1 MFGEVCEFGVPR
13 LAAIDTA
20 KNAPH
25 KDPARAEEGDD
36 EVEDVVRAVVLLV
49 HYGSLLWLRLR
60 YHDDLLWLIR
70 WGVAR
75 LRWRIASLGWWV
87 ACW

>member
-1 MFGEVCEFGVPR
+1 MFGVPR

-25 KDPARAEEGDD
+25 KDPARAEESDD